1 MKRAIFPL
9 PVFILP
15 SGYTRL
21 RIFEPRYLD
30 MVKESLKND
39 HGFVLCQYDVDSY
52 LNVPKYGCLVDIIDF
67 SQDQQGQLLID
78 VVAKSVVELTDITQ
92 DKQQLRFGQLS
103 APKTSLWFEQ
113 PHNLERDDS
122 YLVTALEQ
130 LFAANLELTDLYRQ
144 THFDDLNWVLA
155 RWLELLPISID
166 KKQQLAFKS
175 DFANIHSFLH
185 TVINN
190 EFS

>member
-15 SGYTRL
+15 NGYTRL
-21 RIFEPRYLD
+21 RIFESRYLD
-30 MVKESLKND
+30 MVKESLKTEQ
-39 HGFVLCQYDVDSY
+39 GFVLCQYDVDSY
-52 LNVPKYGCLVDIIDF
+52 LNVPQYGCLVDIIDF
-67 SQDQQGQLLID
+67 SQDEQGQLLID
-78 VVAKSVVELTDITQ
+78 VVATAVVKISDLQ
-92 DKQQLRFGQLS
+92 QNKQQLRYGQV
-103 APKTSLWFEQ
+103 TTIENTFWFQ
-113 PHNLERDDS
+113 QSHQLTQSDKC
-122 YLVTALEQ
+122 LQTALQQLFSSNEQ
-130 LFAANLELTDLYRQ
+130 LNELYRE
-144 THFDDLNWVLA
+144 THFDELNWVVA

-166 KKQQLAFKS
+166 KKQQLAFHS

>member
-21 RIFEPRYLD
+21 RIFESRYLD
-30 MVKESLKND
+30 MVKESLKTEQ
-39 HGFVLCQYDVDSY
+39 GFVLCQYDVDSY
-52 LNVPKYGCLVDIIDF
+52 LNVPQYGCLVDIIDF
-67 SQDQQGQLLID
+67 SQDEQGQLLID
-78 VVAKSVVELTDITQ
+78 VVAKSVVEISDVSEN
-92 DKQQLRFGQLS
+92 KQQLRYGQLS
-103 APKTSLWFEQ
+103 STRSTFWFQQ
-113 PHNLERDDS
+113 PHQLLDKDKC
-122 YLVTALEQ
+122 LKTALQQ
-130 LFAANLELTDLYRQ
+130 LFTANPQLNDLYRETQ
-144 THFDDLNWVLA
+144 FDELNWVVA

>member
-78 VVAKSVVELTDITQ
+78 VVAKSMVELTDIIQ

-103 APKTSLWFEQ
+103 APKTSLWFEY
-113 PHNLERDDS
+113 PHNLARDDS
-122 YLVTALEQ
+122 YLVMALEQ

>member
-21 RIFEPRYLD
+21 RIFESRYLD
-30 MVKESLKND
+30 MVKESLKTEQ
-39 HGFVLCQYDVDSY
+39 GFVLCQYDVDSY
-52 LNVPKYGCLVDIIDF
+52 LNVPQYGCLVDIIDF
-67 SQDQQGQLLID
+67 SQDEQGQLLID
-78 VVAKSVVELTDITQ
+78 VVAKSVVEISDVSEN
-92 DKQQLRFGQLS
+92 KQQLRYGQLTVTHS
-103 APKTSLWFEQ
+103 TFWFQQ
-113 PHNLERDDS
+113 PHQLLDKDKC
-122 YLVTALEQ
+122 LKTALQQ
-130 LFAANLELTDLYRQ
+130 LFTANPQLNDLYRETQ
-144 THFDDLNWVLA
+144 FDELNWVVA

>member
-30 MVKESLKND
+30 MVKEALKAE
-39 HGFVLCQYDVDSY
+39 HGFVLCQYDVESY
-52 LNVPKYGCLVDIIDF
+52 LNVPQYGCLVDIIDF
-67 SQDQQGQLLID
+67 SQDEQGQLLID
-78 VVAKSVVELTDITQ
+78 VAAKSVVKISDVSQ
-92 DKQQLRFGQLS
+92 NKQQLRYGQLN
-103 APKTSLWFEQ
+103 ATEDIFWFQQ
-113 PHNLERDDS
+113 PRQLTDKDKC
-122 YLVTALEQ
+122 LQMALEQ
-130 LFAANLELTDLYRQ
+130 LFASNVQLNELYRE
-144 THFDDLNWVLA
+144 THFDELNWVVA

>member
-15 SGYTRL
+15 CGYTRL
-21 RIFEPRYLD
+21 RIFEPRYLE
-30 MVKESLKND
+30 MVKESLKTEQ
-39 HGFVLCQYDVDSY
+39 GFVLCQYDIDSY

-67 SQDQQGQLLID
+67 SQDKHGQLLID
-78 VVAKSVVELTDITQ
+78 VVATSVVEINDVCEN
-92 DKQQLRFGQLS
+92 KQQLRYGQLS
-103 APKTSLWFEQ
+103 ATENIFWFQQ
-113 PHNLERDDS
+113 PRQFANKDK
-122 YLVTALEQ
+122 YLQTALQQ
-130 LFAANLELTDLYRQ
+130 LFASNEQLNELYRE
-144 THFDDLNWVLA
+144 THFNELNWVVA

-166 KKQQLAFKS
+166 KKQQLAFES

>member
-15 SGYTRL
+15 NGYTRL

-52 LNVPKYGCLVDIIDF
+52 LNVPRYGCLVDIIDF
-67 SQDQQGQLLID
+67 LQDEQGLLLID
-78 VVAKSVVELTDITQ
+78 IVAKSVVEISDVSENN
-92 DKQQLRFGQLS
+92 QQLRYGQLM
-103 APKTSLWFEQ
+103 TTENIFWFQQ
-113 PHNLERDDS
+113 PRL
-122 YLVTALEQ
+122 LVDKDACLQAALQ
-130 LFAANLELTDLYRQ
+130 RLFAANPQLNDLYRETQ
-144 THFDDLNWVLA
+144 FDEINWVVA
-155 RWLELLPISID
+155 RWIEFLPISID